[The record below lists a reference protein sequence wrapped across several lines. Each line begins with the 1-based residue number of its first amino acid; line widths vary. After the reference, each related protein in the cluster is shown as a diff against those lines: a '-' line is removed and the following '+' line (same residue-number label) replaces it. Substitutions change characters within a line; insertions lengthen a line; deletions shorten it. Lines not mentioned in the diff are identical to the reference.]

1 MDKMN
6 FRHLKKFK
14 SKALNTTT
22 KQQQNITPVVE
33 KISDKN
39 LLHCPWVFGY
49 YDERSSEGG
58 WQTMMHDT
66 VARIA
71 LLCIFMCL
79 RQNYVSCNAC
89 QTWSSCLF
97 KIEGELIPFYIT
109 KAHLFFQWRSFSVPL
124 YFNFCWIRRVVELR
138 ERGGRQTMT
147 IPPSLVLQNRP
158 LWFHVCWFSVSTSQ
172 SGVNNKNIVVT
183 QIKCY
188 S

>member
-14 SKALNTTT
+14 SNALNATT
-22 KQQQNITPVVE
+22 KQNITPVVE

-79 RQNYVSCNAC
+79 RQNYVSCNVC

-138 ERGGRQTMT
+138 EGGGATDDDH
-147 IPPSLVLQNRP
+147 PPFPSPAKQASLISCLLIFRFN
-158 LWFHVCWFSVSTSQ
+158 FSVR
-172 SGVNNKNIVVT
+172 
-183 QIKCY
+183 C
-188 S
+188 